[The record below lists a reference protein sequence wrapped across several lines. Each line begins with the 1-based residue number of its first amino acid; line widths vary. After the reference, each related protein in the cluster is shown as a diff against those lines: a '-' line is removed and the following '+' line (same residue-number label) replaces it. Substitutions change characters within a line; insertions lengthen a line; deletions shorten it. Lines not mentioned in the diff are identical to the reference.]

1 MPTDSNK
8 SPSASPGSAKLLW
21 RCFLYLKPYTR
32 LTAGVYLAMLVIN
45 GINLVMPQLI
55 RWIIDEGIY
64 GGRAAFLIYGVLGL
78 LALALLK
85 AILIYIQGGWTE
97 VASQNVAYDL
107 RNQIMQRLTAL
118 SFSFHDRME
127 TGQILSRAIQD
138 VERIR
143 FLTGRAVLR
152 IVEGLMLMIGSAVV
166 LIWMNPI
173 LGGLVMLVLPL
184 LVHRAYVFG
193 NQFRPLSLDIQ
204 QQLGVLTTRIEQNLR
219 GAQVVKGFAQEGAEI
234 ERFQEDNERWF
245 DLSRQ
250 AIRLQAVNVPLL
262 SLIANFGTVVIILYG
277 GVLVTRGEF
286 TLGELVAFITYL
298 AMLVRPLNL
307 VGRIIP
313 IFAIAASAAERIFEI
328 LDAKPEVYDSQDAID
343 LHRIQGQVQ
352 FSEVCFGYDHDRA
365 VLEDISFEVQP
376 GQVVALLG
384 TTGSGKSTIANLVAR
399 FYDPAAGAVLIDG
412 HDSRSIRLQS
422 LRAQTGFV
430 LQDTILFAASIR
442 ENIAFGKPDA
452 DEGEIIAA
460 AEDAQAHSFITKLP
474 DGYDTQVGERGTT
487 LSGGQKQRIAIARA
501 LLTDPRILI
510 LDDATSSVDSHTE
523 ILIQKAITRLMH
535 GRTTFVIAHR
545 LSTVRRADLILVL
558 EKGRIVAR
566 GTHQSL
572 LEESEKY
579 AEIYHLQLRPQEED
593 KMGAEL

>member
-8 SPSASPGSAKLLW
+8 SPSTSPGSAKLLW
-21 RCFLYLKPYTR
+21 RCFLYLKPYAR

-64 GGRAAFLIYGVLGL
+64 GGRAVFLIYGVLGL
-78 LALALLK
+78 LGLALLK

-107 RNQIMQRLTAL
+107 RNEIMQQLTAL

-152 IVEGLMLMIGSAVV
+152 IVEGLMLMIGTAVV

-173 LGGLVMLVLPL
+173 LGGLVMLILPL

-193 NQFRPLSLDIQ
+193 SHFRPLSLDIQ

-219 GAQVVKGFAQEGAEI
+219 GAQVVKGFAQEAAEI

-328 LDAKPEVYDSQDAID
+328 LDMKPEVYDSLDALD
-343 LHRIQGQVQ
+343 LPRIQGQVR

-399 FYDPAAGAVLIDG
+399 FYDPAAGVVLIDG

-460 AEDAQAHSFITKLP
+460 AEDAQAHSFIAKLP

-545 LSTVRRADLILVL
+545 LSTVRKADLILVL
-558 EKGRIVAR
+558 EKGRIVTR

-593 KMGAEL
+593 TTGADL

>member
-1 MPTDSNK
+1 
-8 SPSASPGSAKLLW
+8 
-21 RCFLYLKPYTR
+21 
-32 LTAGVYLAMLVIN
+32 
-45 GINLVMPQLI
+45 
-55 RWIIDEGIY
+55 
-64 GGRAAFLIYGVLGL
+64 
-78 LALALLK
+78 
-85 AILIYIQGGWTE
+85 
-97 VASQNVAYDL
+97 
-107 RNQIMQRLTAL
+107 
-118 SFSFHDRME
+118 
-127 TGQILSRAIQD
+127 
-138 VERIR
+138 
-143 FLTGRAVLR
+143 VLR
-152 IVEGLMLMIGSAVV
+152 IVEGLMLMIGTAVV

-173 LGGLVMLVLPL
+173 LGGLVMLILPL

-193 NQFRPLSLDIQ
+193 SHFRPLSLDIQ

-219 GAQVVKGFAQEGAEI
+219 GAQVVKGFAQEAAEI

-328 LDAKPEVYDSQDAID
+328 LDMKPEVYDSLDALD
-343 LHRIQGQVQ
+343 LPRIQGQVR

-399 FYDPAAGAVLIDG
+399 FYDPAAGVVLIDG

-460 AEDAQAHSFITKLP
+460 AEDAQAHSFIAKLP
-474 DGYDTQVGERGTT
+474 DGYDTQVGERGST

-545 LSTVRRADLILVL
+545 LSTVRKADLILVL
-558 EKGRIVAR
+558 EKGRIVTR

-593 KMGAEL
+593 TTGADL